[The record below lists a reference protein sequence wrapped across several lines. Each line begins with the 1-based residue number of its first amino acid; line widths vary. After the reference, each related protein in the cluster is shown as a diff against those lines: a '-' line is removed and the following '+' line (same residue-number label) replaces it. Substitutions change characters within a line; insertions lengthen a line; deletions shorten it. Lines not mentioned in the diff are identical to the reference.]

1 MSLKSLPEPYVWGIL
16 SSNCCLYP
24 EWTEKPSSGE
34 SVRKLPRDLLI
45 QIDSREQHPLLFPDT
60 VLRYTSPKSR
70 TLHRIK
76 TETVTLKEG
85 DYRLASHPTA
95 GVCERKAGLSELTQN
110 TLSGDRPRFTRAIN
124 RLLGCCS
131 HPFLLIEC
139 APVDLLKKPPH
150 TRTLKPGDCADTVAS
165 LLLMARLPT
174 IWQPCNTPAQRR
186 KAGELVVRFL
196 MQAAL
201 HEDQP

>member
-1 MSLKSLPEPYVWGIL
+1 MTPSQIRKTFKELDTRNIYRVAQAYGWRHPWTHYELEEFTRAIRMGYTVIEL
-16 SSNCCLYP
+16 LLYP

-131 HPFLLIEC
+131 HP
-139 APVDLLKKPPH
+139 
-150 TRTLKPGDCADTVAS
+150 S
-165 LLLMARLPT
+165 SS
-174 IWQPCNTPAQRR
+174 
-186 KAGELVVRFL
+186 
-196 MQAAL
+196 
-201 HEDQP
+201 